1 MLHQD
6 LDIVMSMYNL
16 LEYSQ
21 NYSMT
26 SRSLWNYYRDEIN
39 NVNDNASDYKL
50 CKYKTKIEGKT
61 PWTLAQLPQTS
72 QNPDA
77 TQPPRPYQF

>member
-1 MLHQD
+1 
-6 LDIVMSMYNL
+6 
-16 LEYSQ
+16 
-21 NYSMT
+21 MT

-61 PWTLAQLPQTS
+61 PWTLAQRPQTS
-72 QNPDA
+72 QNPDG

>member
-1 MLHQD
+1 
-6 LDIVMSMYNL
+6 
-16 LEYSQ
+16 
-21 NYSMT
+21 MT

-39 NVNDNASDYKL
+39 NVNDNASGYKL

-72 QNPDA
+72 QNPDG